1 MLPDQEILPQ
11 NIFLWLFNVERFDK
25 LRTHKG
31 CEKLNDL
38 LAVAIDKGF
47 IRQLRGVFN
56 IPQDNVWID
65 DSVTAV
71 ELKNRWKQMRIHI
84 MKMTKSKTPCFYFV
98 YCGGHGHTVD
108 EHGVFMLNSE
118 KPSPWFNLESQ
129 LRFLVKD
136 ADCKG
141 RICAIFDMCRINL
154 PDFGKKTAKGIEAGT
169 KAGESFGKTHGTIE
183 GEKAGRQ
190 AAEATASEVGMYI
203 GEMAGRAIGERL
215 G

>member
-1 MLPDQEILPQ
+1 
-11 NIFLWLFNVERFDK
+11 
-25 LRTHKG
+25 
-31 CEKLNDL
+31 
-38 LAVAIDKGF
+38 
-47 IRQLRGVFN
+47 
-56 IPQDNVWID
+56 
-65 DSVTAV
+65 
-71 ELKNRWKQMRIHI
+71 